1 VSVLHALAVNGRGDH
16 LCPIQAKAL
25 DGGQKGGAFHN
36 HLVAGVDEGFA
47 QQVQRLLA
55 AGGDDQPVGLQ
66 ALDALAGHEGGQL
79 FAQRV
84 VALGGAVLQRGAGLF
99 SQRLVGGLLNAGHVK
114 HGAVRK
120 TPGKADDAGLAQQL
134 EQLADGGGFDVVQAV
149 GELEGHGVNALRD
162 GGVGF
167 AFSRRWG
174 AGFLRYSGGAM
185 PAA

>member
-1 VSVLHALAVNGRGDH
+1 MRVLPSRSSACWLPVVTIR
-16 LCPIQAKAL
+16 
-25 DGGQKGGAFHN
+25 
-36 HLVAGVDEGFA
+36 
-47 QQVQRLLA
+47 
-55 AGGDDQPVGLQ
+55 PVGLQ

-99 SQRLVGGLLNAGHVK
+99 GQGFVGSLLNAGHVK
-114 HGAVRK
+114 HGAVGEAA
-120 TPGKADDAGLAQQL
+120 GKADDAGLAQQL
-134 EQLADGGGFDVVQAV
+134 EEFADGGGFDVFQAV
-149 GELEGHGVNALRD
+149 GKLEGHGVWALRD